1 MHLKKI
7 YFIPLLL
14 LIFITNCASNF
25 GASETQ
31 DFGRYLSIK
40 EGVSSKTDIFDS
52 FGQPGDVRYLSSD
65 ESVWS
70 YYATKMTMNAATFIP
85 IIGMVA
91 GGSNADTQISRFY
104 FDSSNTLIKVE
115 TSSKAQYVN
124 MWVGMGTAFVNNDYM
139 QRIEDEMA
147 KFELPFD
154 QSKAVEIKGM
164 HQIVE

>member
-70 YYATKMTMNAATFIP
+70 YYAN
-85 IIGMVA
+85 
-91 GGSNADTQISRFY
+91 
-104 FDSSNTLIKVE
+104 SS
-115 TSSKAQYVN
+115 QVN
-124 MWVGMGTAFVNNDYM
+124 
-139 QRIEDEMA
+139 
-147 KFELPFD
+147 L
-154 QSKAVEIKGM
+154 
-164 HQIVE
+164 